1 MDIKNRKVEELIP
14 YVNNP
19 RDNSAAVDAVASSI
33 AEFGFKVPIIVDR
46 NNVVVT
52 GHTRLQAAKKLG
64 LAEVPVLMAD
74 DLSDAQ
80 VKAFRIADNKVSELA
95 SWNEEL
101 LEAELAAIKDT
112 GGIDM
117 GEFGFTED
125 ELDALDDVEED
136 SPPEVEEVADPITKP
151 GDLYQ
156 LGRHRLLCGD
166 STSLTDI
173 ATLTDGA
180 QIDLLLT
187 DPPYNVAY
195 EGQDGMTIQN
205 DDLDDGA
212 FLEFLT
218 KANQAADSVLKPGG
232 AFYIWHASSEGFN
245 FRKSIAAVGWLQK
258 QLLIWV
264 KDRFVLGRQDYQNQH
279 EPCLYG
285 WKPGAGHYFSDKRTE
300 STVIED
306 RPNLEKMDKAEL
318 KELCKELLGRQPV
331 ETTILREQR
340 PQSNDLHP
348 TMKPV
353 KLFARLI
360 LNSTRKGEKV
370 LDLFGGSGTTLV
382 ACEQLGRQAYLMELD
397 PRYCDAIVKRFEE
410 LTGQKAQ
417 LIAHQEEEPLW

>member
-1 MDIKNRKVEELIP
+1 
-14 YVNNP
+14 
-19 RDNSAAVDAVASSI
+19 
-33 AEFGFKVPIIVDR
+33 
-46 NNVVVT
+46 
-52 GHTRLQAAKKLG
+52 
-64 LAEVPVLMAD
+64 
-74 DLSDAQ
+74 
-80 VKAFRIADNKVSELA
+80 
-95 SWNEEL
+95 
-101 LEAELAAIKDT
+101 
-112 GGIDM
+112 M

-136 SPPEVEEVADPITKP
+136 TPPEVEEVADPITKP

-218 KANQAADSVLKPGG
+218 KANQAADSVLKAGG

-417 LIAHQEEEPLW
+417 LIAHQEEEQLW

>member
-125 ELDALDDVEED
+125 ELGALDDVEED
-136 SPPEVEEVADPITKP
+136 TPPEVEEVADPITKP

-166 STSLTDI
+166 STSIEDV
-173 ATLTDGA
+173 ATLTAGA
-180 QIDLLLT
+180 KIDLLLT

-195 EGQDGMTIQN
+195 EGQNGMTIEN
-205 DDLDDGA
+205 DSMDSDK

-218 KANQAADSVLKPGG
+218 DVNKAADSVLKEGG
-232 AFYIWHASSEGFN
+232 AFYIWHSDSEGIN
-245 FRKSIAAVGWLQK
+245 FRKSILNVGWMQK

-264 KDRFVLGRQDYQNQH
+264 KDHFVLGRQDYQNQH

-331 ETTILREQR
+331 ETTILREDK
-340 PQSNDLHP
+340 PLSNDIHP

>member
-1 MDIKNRKVEELIP
+1 MNIKNRKVEELIP

-136 SPPEVEEVADPITKP
+136 TPPEVEEVADPITKP

-195 EGQDGMTIQN
+195 EGQDGMTTSMT
-205 DDLDDGA
+205 A
-212 FLEFLT
+212 P
-218 KANQAADSVLKPGG
+218 S
-232 AFYIWHASSEGFN
+232 W
-245 FRKSIAAVGWLQK
+245 
-258 QLLIWV
+258 
-264 KDRFVLGRQDYQNQH
+264 
-279 EPCLYG
+279 
-285 WKPGAGHYFSDKRTE
+285 
-300 STVIED
+300 
-306 RPNLEKMDKAEL
+306 
-318 KELCKELLGRQPV
+318 
-331 ETTILREQR
+331 
-340 PQSNDLHP
+340 
-348 TMKPV
+348 
-353 KLFARLI
+353 
-360 LNSTRKGEKV
+360 NS
-370 LDLFGGSGTTLV
+370 
-382 ACEQLGRQAYLMELD
+382 
-397 PRYCDAIVKRFEE
+397 
-410 LTGQKAQ
+410 
-417 LIAHQEEEPLW
+417 

>member
-125 ELDALDDVEED
+125 ELGALDDVEED
-136 SPPEVEEVADPITKP
+136 TPPEVEEVADPITKP

-166 STSLTDI
+166 STSIEDV
-173 ATLTDGA
+173 ATLTAGA
-180 QIDLLLT
+180 KIDLLLT

-195 EGQDGMTIQN
+195 EGQNGMTIEN
-205 DDLDDGA
+205 DSMDSDK

-218 KANQAADSVLKPGG
+218 DVNKAADSVLKEGG
-232 AFYIWHASSEGFN
+232 AFYIWHSDSEGIN
-245 FRKSIAAVGWLQK
+245 FRKSILNVGWMQK

-264 KDRFVLGRQDYQNQH
+264 KDHFVLGRQDYQNQH

-331 ETTILREQR
+331 ETTILREDK
-340 PQSNDLHP
+340 PLSNDIHP

-417 LIAHQEEEPLW
+417 LIAHQEEEQLW

>member
-136 SPPEVEEVADPITKP
+136 TPPEVEEVADPITKP

-156 LGRHRLLCGD
+156 LGRY
-166 STSLTDI
+166 
-173 ATLTDGA
+173 
-180 QIDLLLT
+180 QY
-187 DPPYNVAY
+187 YNMQVF
-195 EGQDGMTIQN
+195 D
-205 DDLDDGA
+205 
-212 FLEFLT
+212 
-218 KANQAADSVLKPGG
+218 
-232 AFYIWHASSEGFN
+232 
-245 FRKSIAAVGWLQK
+245 
-258 QLLIWV
+258 
-264 KDRFVLGRQDYQNQH
+264 
-279 EPCLYG
+279 
-285 WKPGAGHYFSDKRTE
+285 
-300 STVIED
+300 
-306 RPNLEKMDKAEL
+306 
-318 KELCKELLGRQPV
+318 
-331 ETTILREQR
+331 
-340 PQSNDLHP
+340 
-348 TMKPV
+348 
-353 KLFARLI
+353 
-360 LNSTRKGEKV
+360 
-370 LDLFGGSGTTLV
+370 
-382 ACEQLGRQAYLMELD
+382 
-397 PRYCDAIVKRFEE
+397 
-410 LTGQKAQ
+410 
-417 LIAHQEEEPLW
+417 

>member
-1 MDIKNRKVEELIP
+1 MGRIALENEVKMDIKNRKVEELIP

-136 SPPEVEEVADPITKP
+136 TPPEVEEVADPITKP

-166 STSLTDI
+166 STSPTDI

-187 DPPYNVAY
+187 DLRT
-195 EGQDGMTIQN
+195 MWRM
-205 DDLDDGA
+205 
-212 FLEFLT
+212 
-218 KANQAADSVLKPGG
+218 KA
-232 AFYIWHASSEGFN
+232 
-245 FRKSIAAVGWLQK
+245 
-258 QLLIWV
+258 
-264 KDRFVLGRQDYQNQH
+264 
-279 EPCLYG
+279 
-285 WKPGAGHYFSDKRTE
+285 RTE
-300 STVIED
+300 
-306 RPNLEKMDKAEL
+306 
-318 KELCKELLGRQPV
+318 
-331 ETTILREQR
+331 
-340 PQSNDLHP
+340 
-348 TMKPV
+348 
-353 KLFARLI
+353 
-360 LNSTRKGEKV
+360 
-370 LDLFGGSGTTLV
+370 
-382 ACEQLGRQAYLMELD
+382 
-397 PRYCDAIVKRFEE
+397 
-410 LTGQKAQ
+410 
-417 LIAHQEEEPLW
+417 

>member
-1 MDIKNRKVEELIP
+1 
-14 YVNNP
+14 
-19 RDNSAAVDAVASSI
+19 
-33 AEFGFKVPIIVDR
+33 
-46 NNVVVT
+46 
-52 GHTRLQAAKKLG
+52 
-64 LAEVPVLMAD
+64 
-74 DLSDAQ
+74 
-80 VKAFRIADNKVSELA
+80 
-95 SWNEEL
+95 
-101 LEAELAAIKDT
+101 
-112 GGIDM
+112 M

-136 SPPEVEEVADPITKP
+136 TPPEVEEVADPITKP

-218 KANQAADSVLKPGG
+218 KANQAADSVLKAGG

-410 LTGQKAQ
+410 WPGQKAQ
-417 LIAHQEEEPLW
+417 LIAHQEEEQLW

>member
-136 SPPEVEEVADPITKP
+136 TPPEVEEVADPITKP

-218 KANQAADSVLKPGG
+218 KANQAADSVLKAGG

-279 EPCLYG
+279 EP
-285 WKPGAGHYFSDKRTE
+285 
-300 STVIED
+300 
-306 RPNLEKMDKAEL
+306 
-318 KELCKELLGRQPV
+318 
-331 ETTILREQR
+331 
-340 PQSNDLHP
+340 
-348 TMKPV
+348 
-353 KLFARLI
+353 
-360 LNSTRKGEKV
+360 
-370 LDLFGGSGTTLV
+370 
-382 ACEQLGRQAYLMELD
+382 
-397 PRYCDAIVKRFEE
+397 
-410 LTGQKAQ
+410 
-417 LIAHQEEEPLW
+417 